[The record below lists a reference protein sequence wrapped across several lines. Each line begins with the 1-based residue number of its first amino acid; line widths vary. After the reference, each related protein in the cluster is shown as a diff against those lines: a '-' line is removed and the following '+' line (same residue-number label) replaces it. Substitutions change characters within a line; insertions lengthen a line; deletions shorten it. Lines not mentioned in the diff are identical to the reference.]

1 MLRTSLRRFEVCG
14 AVSAVWVFLSSNAQD
29 FIEDGKE
36 RGHVGKGL
44 EQFLSSNAQDFIEE
58 NQWQQQPLV
67 QFAFLSS
74 NAQDF
79 IEEHPQAQGR
89 RAHPFLSSNA
99 QDFIEDRR

>member
-1 MLRTSLRRFEVCG
+1 MV
-14 AVSAVWVFLSSNAQD
+14 Q
-29 FIEDGKE
+29 K
-36 RGHVGKGL
+36 
-44 EQFLSSNAQDFIEE
+44 FLSSNAQDFIEE